1 MLKGE
6 ISVESQFGI
15 GSAFIVSFPLDG
27 TSENKDESEN
37 QEESELIKESS
48 KETNKESQVLPDVLM
63 VEDDYSNA
71 GVIEYLLQGICKLET
86 AISGEEAIEKTGKKQ
101 YAAILMDIALGRGI
115 SGLEATKRIRKIKGY
130 QNTPI
135 VAVTALAMKGQR
147 ELFLSE
153 GCSHYISKPF
163 DKKTFLNLVN
173 SILYGEDSKSK

>member
-1 MLKGE
+1 METEDIK
-6 ISVESQFGI
+6 SKKSSQLP
-15 GSAFIVSFPLDG
+15 A
-27 TSENKDESEN
+27 
-37 QEESELIKESS
+37 
-48 KETNKESQVLPDVLM
+48 VLL

-71 GVIEYLLQGICKLET
+71 GVIEYLLEDTCILET
-86 AISGEEAIEKTGKKQ
+86 VVTGEEAVEKAEKKQ

-130 QNTPI
+130 EKLPI

-163 DKKTFLNLVN
+163 NKDSFLGLVK
-173 SILYGEDSKSK
+173 SILPKEK

>member
-1 MLKGE
+1 MELPEKELKK
-6 ISVESQFGI
+6 
-15 GSAFIVSFPLDG
+15 P
-27 TSENKDESEN
+27 TR
-37 QEESELIKESS
+37 
-48 KETNKESQVLPDVLM
+48 LPDVLL

-71 GVIEYLLQGICKLET
+71 GVIEYLLAGVCNLDAAVT
-86 AISGEEAIEKTGKKQ
+86 GEEAIDKCEKKQ

-130 QNTPI
+130 ENSPI

-163 DKKTFLNLVN
+163 DKKSFLTLVN
-173 SILYGEDSKSK
+173 DILYNRNSKN